1 MALVVCSKWSAP
13 THVVYIPLSVRAG
26 LGGGGRLEYSYAPL
40 RCGTRTMFVLEN
52 LLGLAVFHYCNTCT
66 SHSAIALARKSACKE
81 MLSYLCVSVFW
92 FLGALHPMMVYSH
105 EVPYLTH
112 QGVFIANHSYVNT
125 SLLGQTNGVYVRCH
139 SDSSVCCD
147 RHPNQGRWF
156 YPNGSLLQ
164 SLQNSYNVYVLADG
178 QQVALRRR
186 NDPQY
191 CERKTTRTV
200 HLYSGKQQTFL

>member
-1 MALVVCSKWSAP
+1 M
-13 THVVYIPLSVRAG
+13 I
-26 LGGGGRLEYSYAPL
+26 YSYAPL

-81 MLSYLCVSVFW
+81 MLSYMCVSVFW

-125 SLLGQTNGVYVRCH
+125 SLLGQTNGVYVRCY

-186 NDPQY
+186 NDPVVPAP
-191 CERKTTRTV
+191 EG
-200 HLYSGKQQTFL
+200 LYRYTSTPDVEKAYVGLYFTGG